1 MNYQYEGLELY
12 HYRKTPIFFKL
23 IQTTNISILIGL
35 ILKSLGM
42 ANM

>member
-12 HYRKTPIFFKL
+12 HYRKFFEKL
-23 IQTTNISILIGL
+23 IQTSNISILIGL